1 MSDLPKLLAISSP
14 GGHWIQLN
22 RLSSALENRYQI
34 VYAMP
39 AALFTSTTLSERAT
53 EHKEQSTT
61 VTERSRSERATER
74 KVYSVMDVSADD
86 KWRLIPCALQV
97 LYILL
102 KERPQAILSTGAA
115 PGAVAIWL
123 GSFLGIRTIWVDS
136 IANVKHI
143 SRAGKLAQKRAD
155 VFLTQWEHLSDG
167 QRILYQGAVL

>member
-1 MSDLPKLLAISSP
+1 MSVKPKLLAISSP

-22 RLSSALENRYQI
+22 RLSAGLEDRYQI

-39 AALFTSTTLSERAT
+39 AGLFTST
-53 EHKEQSTT
+53 
-61 VTERSRSERATER
+61 SRSERER
-74 KVYSVMDVSADD
+74 KVYSVVDVSADD

-102 KERPQAILSTGAA
+102 KERPKAILSTGAA

-136 IANVKHI
+136 IANVKQI

-167 QRILYQGAVL
+167 QTIQYKGAVL

>member
-1 MSDLPKLLAISSP
+1 MSVKPKLLAISSP

-22 RLSSALENRYQI
+22 RLSAGLEDRYQI

-39 AALFTSTTLSERAT
+39 AGLFTSTSLS
-53 EHKEQSTT
+53 
-61 VTERSRSERATER
+61 ER
-74 KVYSVMDVSADD
+74 KVYSVVDVSADD

-102 KERPQAILSTGAA
+102 KERPKAILSTGAA

-136 IANVKHI
+136 IANVKQI

-167 QRILYQGAVL
+167 QTIQYKGAVL

>member
-1 MSDLPKLLAISSP
+1 MSDKPKLLAISSP

-22 RLSSALENRYQI
+22 RLSTALEDRYQV

-39 AALFTSTTLSERAT
+39 AGLFASTSLS
-53 EHKEQSTT
+53 
-61 VTERSRSERATER
+61 ER
-74 KVYSVMDVSADD
+74 KVYAVTDVSADD

-136 IANVKHI
+136 IANVKQI
-143 SRAGKLAQKRAD
+143 SRAGHLAKKRAD
-155 VFLTQWEHLSDG
+155 VFLTQWEHLSNG
-167 QRILYQGAVL
+167 QDILFKGAVL

>member
-1 MSDLPKLLAISSP
+1 MSVKPKLLAISSP

-22 RLSSALENRYQI
+22 RLSAGLEDRYQI

-39 AALFTSTTLSERAT
+39 AALFTSTSLS
-53 EHKEQSTT
+53 
-61 VTERSRSERATER
+61 ER
-74 KVYSVMDVSADD
+74 KVYSVVDVSADD

-102 KERPQAILSTGAA
+102 KERPKAILSTGAA

-136 IANVKHI
+136 IANVKQI

-167 QRILYQGAVL
+167 QTIQYKGAVL

>member
-1 MSDLPKLLAISSP
+1 MSVKPTLLAISSP

-22 RLSSALENRYQI
+22 RLSVGLEERYRV

-39 AALFTSTTLSERAT
+39 AGLFTSTSLSEREPT
-53 EHKEQSTT
+53 
-61 VTERSRSERATER
+61 R

-102 KERPQAILSTGAA
+102 KERPKAILSTGAA

-136 IANVKHI
+136 IANVKQI

-155 VFLTQWEHLSDG
+155 VFLTQWEQLSDG
-167 QRILYQGAVL
+167 QAIQYKGAVL

>member
-1 MSDLPKLLAISSP
+1 MSDKPKLLAISSP

-22 RLSSALENRYQI
+22 RLSTELEDRYQV

-39 AALFTSTTLSERAT
+39 AGLFASTSLS
-53 EHKEQSTT
+53 
-61 VTERSRSERATER
+61 ER
-74 KVYSVMDVSADD
+74 KVYAVTDVSADD

-102 KERPQAILSTGAA
+102 KERPHAILSTGAA

-136 IANVKHI
+136 IANVKQI
-143 SRAGKLAQKRAD
+143 SRAGQLAKKRAD
-155 VFLTQWEHLSDG
+155 IFLTQWEHLSNGED
-167 QRILYQGAVL
+167 ILFKGAVL

>member
-1 MSDLPKLLAISSP
+1 MSDTPKLPKLLAISSP
-14 GGHWIQLN
+14 GGHWIQLT
-22 RLSSALENRYQI
+22 RLSAELEACYQV

-39 AALFTSTTLSERAT
+39 AALFTERN
-53 EHKEQSTT
+53 
-61 VTERSRSERATER
+61 RSER

-102 KERPQAILSTGAA
+102 KERPKAILSTGAA

-136 IANVKHI
+136 IANVKQI
-143 SRAGKLAQKRAD
+143 SRAGKLAKKRAD
-155 VFLTQWEHLSDG
+155 VFLTQWEHLSNG
-167 QRILYQGAVL
+167 QDILFKGAVL

>member
-1 MSDLPKLLAISSP
+1 MSDKPKLLAISSP

-22 RLSSALENRYQI
+22 RLSTELEDRYQV

-39 AALFTSTTLSERAT
+39 AGLFASTSLSER
-53 EHKEQSTT
+53 QDG
-61 VTERSRSERATER
+61 R
-74 KVYSVMDVSADD
+74 KVYAVTDVSADD

-136 IANVKHI
+136 IANVKQI
-143 SRAGKLAQKRAD
+143 SRAGHLAKKHAD
-155 VFLTQWEHLSDG
+155 VFLTQWEHLSNGED
-167 QRILYQGAVL
+167 ILFKGAVL

>member
-1 MSDLPKLLAISSP
+1 MSDTPKLPKLLAISSP
-14 GGHWIQLN
+14 GGHWIQLT
-22 RLSSALENRYQI
+22 RLSAELEARYQV

-39 AALFTSTTLSERAT
+39 AALFT
-53 EHKEQSTT
+53 
-61 VTERSRSERATER
+61 ERSRSER

-102 KERPQAILSTGAA
+102 KERPKAILSTGAA

-136 IANVKHI
+136 IANVKQI
-143 SRAGKLAQKRAD
+143 SRAGKLAKKRAD
-155 VFLTQWEHLSDG
+155 VFLTQWEHLTNG
-167 QRILYQGAVL
+167 QDILFKRAVL

>member
-1 MSDLPKLLAISSP
+1 MSDKPKLLAISSP

-22 RLSSALENRYQI
+22 RLSAELENRYQV

-39 AALFTSTTLSERAT
+39 AALFTSASLS
-53 EHKEQSTT
+53 
-61 VTERSRSERATER
+61 ER
-74 KVYSVMDVSADD
+74 KVYAVTDVSADD

-102 KERPQAILSTGAA
+102 KERPKAILSTGAA

-136 IANVKHI
+136 IANVKQI
-143 SRAGKLAQKRAD
+143 SRAGRLAKKRAD
-155 VFLTQWEHLSDG
+155 VFLTQWEHLSNGED
-167 QRILYQGAVL
+167 ILFKGAVL

>member
-1 MSDLPKLLAISSP
+1 MSVKPTLLAISSP

-22 RLSSALENRYQI
+22 RLSVGLEERYRV

-39 AALFTSTTLSERAT
+39 AGLFTSTSLGEREPT
-53 EHKEQSTT
+53 
-61 VTERSRSERATER
+61 R
-74 KVYSVMDVSADD
+74 KVYSVVDVSADD

-102 KERPQAILSTGAA
+102 KERPKAILSTGAA

-136 IANVKHI
+136 IANVKQI

-155 VFLTQWEHLSDG
+155 VFLTQWEQLSDG
-167 QRILYQGAVL
+167 QAIQYKGAVL

>member
-1 MSDLPKLLAISSP
+1 MSVKPTLLAISSP

-22 RLSSALENRYQI
+22 RLSAGLEDRYRI

-39 AALFTSTTLSERAT
+39 AGLFTSTSLSER
-53 EHKEQSTT
+53 
-61 VTERSRSERATER
+61 ER

-102 KERPQAILSTGAA
+102 KERPKAILSTGAA

-136 IANVKHI
+136 IANVKQI

-167 QRILYQGAVL
+167 QAIQYKGAVL